1 MILEFSIANTF
12 SISEK
17 QTISFEAVINDTETD
32 ARHYVDCGGKKILKL
47 ACIYGANAAGKTK
60 MLEALQ
66 FYMRFL
72 LHSFVEFKPNDKIN
86 FIPFGFSEK
95 YKKMPGEFELVF
107 YTKDL
112 DKYIRYDYEIKLAEN
127 NVVHESLFYTPK
139 GQKK

>member
-1 MILEFSIANTF
+1 
-12 SISEK
+12 
-17 QTISFEAVINDTETD
+17 
-32 ARHYVDCGGKKILKL
+32 
-47 ACIYGANAAGKTK
+47 

-86 FIPFGFSEK
+86 FIPFGFSER

-107 YTKDL
+107 YTKDLDL